1 MVAGNRRLAPGGCVF
16 DRIESTRR
24 RAYVRSYDAW
34 RRAAA
39 TAIQFPHAE
48 DELFGIADRID
59 LFHWFL
65 PLPGIIGS
73 MSPALAIGRETGR
86 EPQQRR
92 GRSSR

>member
-1 MVAGNRRLAPGGCVF
+1 VF

-24 RAYVRSYDAW
+24 HAYVRSYDAW

-59 LFHWFL
+59 LSHWLL
-65 PLPGIIGS
+65 P
-73 MSPALAIGRETGR
+73 
-86 EPQQRR
+86 
-92 GRSSR
+92 